1 MAKLYKQITTNG
13 VYVKHYPLVV
23 ICFLLQSAAYLSTM
37 GQGHSLNHPRGD
49 NEEDEIGRA
58 HV

>member
-49 NEEDEIGRA
+49 NEEDDA
-58 HV
+58 P